1 MRSRERHDPRIAEL
15 VAHLYDAVLDDA
27 LWQGTAARIAHALG
41 STSAVLKLHGDGAS
55 VSLLECTE
63 NLAVPERERAWA
75 DEWHRKDLWVERSVA
90 YGMSRIVTSDE
101 LVTPAEQ
108 RRSGFYQEWLRH
120 LDIHH
125 MLGAV
130 FPVADGAVGVLGIH
144 RPRAAGAY
152 AQRERRR
159 AGLVLPHLQRVLRL
173 RQRLAAQ
180 SRLHTAALGAL
191 DRLDTGVL
199 VMDGACRII
208 HASAMAQSLLREN
221 TALAVVGGRLWLR
234 LPHLHDRLLSRVRAA
249 MDVAHGRMANPATA
263 LSVPRPGRMPLALE
277 VAPLRP
283 SAGALAK
290 PRPYCLLFIRDPQAP
305 IVAARLRELFGL
317 THTEGVVA
325 AALGQGHSPEEIAA
339 SMDIGIATVRS
350 HIKRLLAKT
359 GTHRQAEAVT
369 LLARSVSTNEPCP
382 PQN

>member
-27 LWQGTAARIAHALG
+27 PWQGTAARIAHALG

-63 NLAVPERERAWA
+63 NLVVPERERAWA

-108 RRSGFYQEWLRH
+108 RRSGFYQDWLRR

-144 RPRAAGAY
+144 RPPAAGAY

-180 SRLHTAALGAL
+180 SRLHTAALEAL

-208 HASAMAQSLLREN
+208 HASAMAQSLLRDN
-221 TALAVVGGRLWLR
+221 AALAVVGGRLWLR
-234 LPHLHDRLLSRVRAA
+234 PPHLHDRLLSRVRAA
-249 MDVAHGRMANPATA
+249 LDVAHGRLAKPAMA

-277 VAPLRP
+277 VAPLPP
-283 SAGALAK
+283 SIGALAK
-290 PRPYCLLFIRDPQAP
+290 SRPYCLLFIRDPQAP
-305 IVAARLRELFGL
+305 IVVARLRELFGL

-325 AALGQGHSPEEIAA
+325 AALGQGHSPQEIAA
-339 SMDIGIATVRS
+339 SMDVGIATVRS

-359 GTHRQAEAVT
+359 GTHRQAQAVT
-369 LLARSVSTNEPCP
+369 LLARSVSSNEPCP